1 MVLFHDFMF
10 ERIGIVPCSLA
21 ANSMLM
27 RFVRTPCLTGYCT
40 VPKSEDSG
48 LTEGAIYE
56 NA

>member
-1 MVLFHDFMF
+1 MF